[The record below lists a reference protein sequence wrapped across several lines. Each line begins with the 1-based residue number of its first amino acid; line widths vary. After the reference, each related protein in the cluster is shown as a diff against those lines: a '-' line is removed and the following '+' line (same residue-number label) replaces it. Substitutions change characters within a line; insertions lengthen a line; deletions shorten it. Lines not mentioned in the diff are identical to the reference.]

1 MMNALNSNEQS
12 VPATD
17 VERLTQA
24 LLQIEAVKAQCAEE
38 EVKNFLLRA
47 LSSSKTS
54 VGETDRCSS
63 ALMQG

>member
-17 VERLTQA
+17 VERLMQA

-47 LSSSKTS
+47 LSSSMTS
-54 VGETDRCSS
+54 VGKLTDVRR
-63 ALMQG
+63 L

>member
-38 EVKNFLLRA
+38 EVKNFLFRA
-47 LSSSKTS
+47 L
-54 VGETDRCSS
+54 
-63 ALMQG
+63 